1 MSTHPFTSS
10 GSHGL
15 LKSDNTVRRSLNHEM
30 HGHMSPE
37 KVNRFADSFKKA
49 LEDRSGTVGHQIT
62 REEVADTVE
71 YMKKH
76 IQYRHNM
83 TRKEID
89 DLGNALTNDH
99 NT

>member
-1 MSTHPFTSS
+1 M
-10 GSHGL
+10 
-15 LKSDNTVRRSLNHEM
+15 NHEM
-30 HGHMSPE
+30 HGHMSSE
-37 KVNRFADSFKKA
+37 KVGRFTESFEKA
-49 LEDRSGTVGHQIT
+49 LEDCEGKVGHQVT
-62 REEVADTVE
+62 RHEVDDTLE

-89 DLGNALTNDH
+89 DLGSALTNDN